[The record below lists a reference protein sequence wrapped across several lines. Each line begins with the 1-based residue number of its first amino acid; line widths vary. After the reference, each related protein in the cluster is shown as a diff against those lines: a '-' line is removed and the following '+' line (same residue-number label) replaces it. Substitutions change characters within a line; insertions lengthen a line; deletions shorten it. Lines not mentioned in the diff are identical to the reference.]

1 MRLKWDP
8 VGKRVYETGVD
19 HGVLFP
25 ASASGYGNGVPW
37 NGLTAVNENPTGAE
51 SSKQYADNI
60 PYLNLVS
67 AEQYGATIEAFTYPP
82 EFAECDGSAQV
93 APGIS
98 IGQQTRKTFGFAYR
112 TKVGNDLVGQDY
124 GYKLHLVYGC
134 TAAPS
139 AKNYGTVNE
148 SPEAINFSWEVTTTP
163 VDVPGYKPTSTFT
176 IDSTLCSPSALA
188 KLEDIIYG
196 SETTESRLPMPDEI
210 IAIGATPDAVTITLG
225 LPSSSDDLLGQTVAG
240 LENNLVFRDKAISG
254 TLHYVENYTGFSK
267 EPSLQSG
274 NFLAVKVTTEP
285 TADSVTMELIGGTG
299 TGAKTL
305 DDSGVVIVRITNK
318 DSQIL
323 KFVATK
329 GKDSVTKTYALNELV
344 CETTSVG

>member
-1 MRLKWDP
+1 MRLKWDQI
-8 VGKRVYETGVD
+8 GERRYETGVD

-25 ASASGYGNGVPW
+25 STGSGYGNGVPW

-67 AEQYGATIEAFTYPP
+67 AEQFGATIEAFTYPP
-82 EFAECDGSAQV
+82 EFAECDGSAIV

-112 TKVGNDLVGQDY
+112 TKLGNDVAGQDY
-124 GYKLHLVYGC
+124 GYILHLVYGA

-139 AKNYGTVNE
+139 AKNYSTVND

-163 VDVPGYKPTSTFT
+163 IDVPGYKPTATFT
-176 IDSTLCSPSALA
+176 IDSTLCSPSALT

-196 SETTESRLPMPDEI
+196 SDTTESRLPMPAEI
-210 IAIGATPDAVTITLG
+210 ISIGIAPDAVTISLG
-225 LPSSSDDLLGQTVAG
+225 LPSDTDDLLGQTVAG
-240 LENNLVFRDKAISG
+240 LESNLVFRDKAISG

-274 NFLAVKVTTEP
+274 NFLAVKVTTNP
-285 TADSVTMELIGGTG
+285 TADSVTMELVGGSG
-299 TGAKTL
+299 GGAKTL
-305 DDSGVVIVRITNK
+305 DETGVVVVRITNK
-318 DSQIL
+318 DAQTL

-329 GKDSVTKTYALNELV
+329 GTDSVTKVYALNELV
-344 CETTSVG
+344 CETSVG

>member
-1 MRLKWDP
+1 MRLTWDQ
-8 VGKRVYETGVD
+8 VGNRLYETGVD
-19 HGVLFP
+19 RGVLYP
-25 ASASGYGNGVPW
+25 ATGSGYDNGIPW

-67 AEQYGATIEAFTYPP
+67 AEQFGATIEAFTYPP
-82 EFAECDGSAQV
+82 EFAECDGSVQV
-93 APGIS
+93 ANGIM

-112 TKVGNDLVGQDY
+112 TKVGNDLVGQDF

-163 VDVPGYKPTSTFT
+163 VDVPGYKPTATFT
-176 IDSTLCSPSALA
+176 IDSTLCSPSALK

-196 SETTESRLPMPDEI
+196 SETTDARLPMPKEI
-210 IAIGATPDAVTITLG
+210 IEIGLTPDAVTITLS
-225 LPSSSDDLLGQTVAG
+225 LPSGSDDLLGQTVDA
-240 LENNLVFRDKAISG
+240 LESNLVFRDKAISG
-254 TLHYVENYTGFSK
+254 TLHYVKNYTGFSS
-267 EPSLQSG
+267 EPTQQSG
-274 NFLAVKVTTEP
+274 NFIAVKVTTDP
-285 TADSVTMELIGGTG
+285 TADSITMELVGGSVG
-299 TGAKTL
+299 PKAL
-305 DDSGVVIVRITNK
+305 DSTGVVIARITNK
-318 DSQIL
+318 DAQSL

-329 GKDSVTKTYALNELV
+329 GADTVTKIYALNELV
-344 CETTSVG
+344 CETSVG

>member
-1 MRLKWDP
+1 MRLTWDQ
-8 VGKRVYETGVD
+8 VGNRLYETGVD
-19 HGVLFP
+19 HGVLYP
-25 ASASGYGNGVPW
+25 ATGSGYGNGIPW

-67 AEQYGATIEAFTYPP
+67 AEQFGATIEAFTYPP
-82 EFAECDGSAQV
+82 EFAECDGSVQV
-93 APGIS
+93 ASGIM

-112 TKVGNDLVGQDY
+112 TKIGNDLAGQDF

-163 VDVPGYKPTSTFT
+163 VDVPGYKPTATFT
-176 IDSTLCSPSALA
+176 IDSTLCSPSALK
-188 KLEDIIYG
+188 KLEDIVYG
-196 SETTESRLPMPDEI
+196 SETTEARLPMPKEI
-210 IAIGATPDAVTITLG
+210 IDIGLTPDAVTITLT
-225 LPSSSDDLLGQTVAG
+225 LPSDSDDLLGQTVAG
-240 LENNLVFRDKAISG
+240 LESNLVFRDKAISG

-274 NFLAVKVTTEP
+274 NFIAVKVETDP
-285 TADSVTMELIGGTG
+285 TADSITMELVGGTG
-299 TGAKTL
+299 TGPKAL
-305 DDSGVVIVRITNK
+305 DSTGVVIARITNK
-318 DSQIL
+318 DAQSM

-329 GKDSVTKTYALNELV
+329 GTDTVTKIYALNELV
-344 CETTSVG
+344 CETSVG